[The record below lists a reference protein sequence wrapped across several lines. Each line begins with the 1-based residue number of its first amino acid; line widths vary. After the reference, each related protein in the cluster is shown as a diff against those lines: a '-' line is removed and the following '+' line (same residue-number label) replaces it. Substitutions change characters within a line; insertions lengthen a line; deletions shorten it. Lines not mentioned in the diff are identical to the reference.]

1 MALALAELHRHNIMY
16 RDLKV
21 SNIMLDKNGHSKL
34 ADFGL
39 AKQAEST
46 DSFVGS
52 VSYLPPE
59 LLVDGV
65 KKPHDKSVDWYL
77 LGVFIY

>member
-1 MALALAELHRHNIMY
+1 
-16 RDLKV
+16 V
-21 SNIMLDKNGHSKL
+21 SNVLLDREGHAKL

-39 AKQAEST
+39 AKQAALT

-59 LLVDGV
+59 MLVPGE
-65 KKPHDKSVDWYL
+65 KKPHTKALDWYL
-77 LGVFIY
+77 LGIFIYELIHGEPPFHE